1 MCLMDLKCKGNMS
14 KTGRRRKGSR
24 HSDSSSR
31 RDSLSSL
38 QNDGANTRPVELVR
52 RLEDQV
58 RREFITRQQQAD
70 LNAKLQDEYDQLRK
84 RLAEAETYIDQLRL
98 GASVKFDKKFV
109 FTYEHD
115 PLDTSARRTVS
126 EGTHTTNR
134 RRRLSNP
141 SDNETSTLSSSS
153 RLRRVGEESK
163 LMAHLFEVR
172 DLEEQL
178 MALKQQLE
186 AAAITDSDDDKLKE
200 LYSVVKGLEEH
211 QQELSKAMAAVN
223 TNEGPLDQ

>member
-1 MCLMDLKCKGNMS
+1 MNNMS
-14 KTGRRRKGSR
+14 KTERRQKRSR
-24 HSDSSSR
+24 HSGSSSR
-31 RDSLSSL
+31 VDSLSSV
-38 QNDGANTRPVELVR
+38 QNERADTRSADLVR

-58 RREFITRQQQAD
+58 RREFITRQRQVE

-109 FTYEHD
+109 FTYERN
-115 PLDTSARRTVS
+115 PMDTSARPTVS
-126 EGTHTTNR
+126 EGTHTTSR
-134 RRRLSNP
+134 RRRLSNI
-141 SDNETSTLSSSS
+141 SDNDTSTLSSSA
-153 RLRRVGEESK
+153 RARRAGEESK

-178 MALKQQLE
+178 TALKQQLE
-186 AAAITDSDDDKLKE
+186 ATAIRNSNDDRLKE
-200 LYSVVKGLEEH
+200 LYSVVKALEEH

-223 TNEGPLDQ
+223 TNEGPFDQ

>member
-1 MCLMDLKCKGNMS
+1 MS
-14 KTGRRRKGSR
+14 KIERRQKRDR
-24 HSDSSSR
+24 HSGGSNSR
-31 RDSLSSL
+31 KDSLSSL
-38 QNDGANTRPVELVR
+38 QNDRVNAKPADLVR
-52 RLEDQV
+52 HLEDQV
-58 RREFITRQQQAD
+58 RREFITRQHQVE

-109 FTYEHD
+109 FTYERD
-115 PLDTSARRTVS
+115 PMDTSARPTQS
-126 EGTHTTNR
+126 EGTHTSRR
-134 RRRLSNP
+134 RRRLSNGT
-141 SDNETSTLSSSS
+141 DNETSTLSSSA
-153 RLRRVGEESK
+153 RARRAGEESK

-186 AAAITDSDDDKLKE
+186 TRAITNSNDDKLKE
-200 LYSVVKGLEEH
+200 LYRVVKALEEH

-223 TNEGPLDQ
+223 TNEESLDQ

>member
-1 MCLMDLKCKGNMS
+1 MS
-14 KTGRRRKGSR
+14 KSERKQKRSRQSGSR
-24 HSDSSSR
+24 K
-31 RDSLSSL
+31 DSLSSV
-38 QNDGANTRPVELVR
+38 QNDGADGKPADLVR

-58 RREFITRQQQAD
+58 RREFITRQHQVEV
-70 LNAKLQDEYDQLRK
+70 NAKLQDEYDQLRK

-109 FTYEHD
+109 FTYERD
-115 PLDTSARRTVS
+115 PMDTSAQPTQS
-126 EGTHTTNR
+126 EGTRTSSR
-134 RRRLSNP
+134 RRRLSNTT
-141 SDNETSTLSSSS
+141 DNDTSTLSSSV
-153 RLRRVGEESK
+153 RARRAGEESK

-186 AAAITDSDDDKLKE
+186 AKDVASSNDDRLKE

>member
-1 MCLMDLKCKGNMS
+1 MS
-14 KTGRRRKGSR
+14 KIERKQKKSR
-24 HSDSSSR
+24 HSGSSSR

-38 QNDGANTRPVELVR
+38 QNDGADKRSVDLVR

-58 RREFITRQQQAD
+58 RREFITRQRQVE

-115 PLDTSARRTVS
+115 PRMDTSARPTAS
-126 EGTHTTNR
+126 EGTHTRNR
-134 RRRLSNP
+134 RRRLSNGT
-141 SDNETSTLSSSS
+141 DNDTSSLSSSA
-153 RLRRVGEESK
+153 RARRAGEESK

-186 AAAITDSDDDKLKE
+186 ATAVTNNNDDRLKE
-200 LYSVVKGLEEH
+200 LYSVVKALEEH
-211 QQELSKAMAAVN
+211 QQELSKTMAAVN
-223 TNEGPLDQ
+223 TNEGPLD

>member
-1 MCLMDLKCKGNMS
+1 MS
-14 KTGRRRKGSR
+14 KIERRQGRGR
-24 HSDSSSR
+24 HSGGSNSR
-31 RDSLSSL
+31 KDSLSSM
-38 QNDGANTRPVELVR
+38 QNDGADKRPADLVR

-58 RREFITRQQQAD
+58 RREFITRQHQVE

-109 FTYEHD
+109 FTYERN
-115 PLDTSARRTVS
+115 PMDTSARPTQS
-126 EGTHTTNR
+126 TGTHTSSR
-134 RRRLSNP
+134 RRRLSNGT
-141 SDNETSTLSSSS
+141 DYDTSTLSSSA
-153 RLRRVGEESK
+153 RARRAGEESK

-186 AAAITDSDDDKLKE
+186 ARGVTNGNDDRLKE
-200 LYSVVKGLEEH
+200 LYSLVKGLEEH

-223 TNEGPLDQ
+223 TNEEPLDQ

>member
-1 MCLMDLKCKGNMS
+1 MGVDLNVKNMS
-14 KTGRRRKGSR
+14 KTERRRKNSR

-38 QNDGANTRPVELVR
+38 QNDKASTKPADLVR

-58 RREFITRQQQAD
+58 RREFITRQRQVE

-115 PLDTSARRTVS
+115 PMDTSARPTVS
-126 EGTHTTNR
+126 EGTSTSNR
-134 RRRLSNP
+134 RRRLSNGT
-141 SDNETSTLSSSS
+141 DTETSSLSSSA
-153 RLRRVGEESK
+153 RARRAREESK

-172 DLEEQL
+172 DLEEQM

-186 AAAITDSDDDKLKE
+186 ATAVTSNNDERLKE
-200 LYSVVKGLEEH
+200 LYSVVKALEEH
-211 QQELSKAMAAVN
+211 QQKLSEVMAAAN
-223 TNEGPLDQ
+223 TDEEQLDQ

>member
-1 MCLMDLKCKGNMS
+1 MS
-14 KTGRRRKGSR
+14 KTERGQKRSR
-24 HSDSSSR
+24 HSGSSSR
-31 RDSLSSL
+31 RDSLSSV
-38 QNDGANTRPVELVR
+38 QDGGADTRSADLVR

-58 RREFITRQQQAD
+58 RREFITRQRQVE

-115 PLDTSARRTVS
+115 PMDTSARPTAS
-126 EGTHTTNR
+126 EETHTTNR
-134 RRRLSNP
+134 RRRLSDGT
-141 SDNETSTLSSSS
+141 DNDTSTLSSSA
-153 RLRRVGEESK
+153 RARMAGEESK

-178 MALKQQLE
+178 VALKQQLE
-186 AAAITDSDDDKLKE
+186 TAAVTNRNDARLKE
-200 LYSVVKGLEEH
+200 LYGVVKALEEH
-211 QQELSKAMAAVN
+211 QKELSKAMAAIN
-223 TNEGPLDQ
+223 TNEVPVDQ